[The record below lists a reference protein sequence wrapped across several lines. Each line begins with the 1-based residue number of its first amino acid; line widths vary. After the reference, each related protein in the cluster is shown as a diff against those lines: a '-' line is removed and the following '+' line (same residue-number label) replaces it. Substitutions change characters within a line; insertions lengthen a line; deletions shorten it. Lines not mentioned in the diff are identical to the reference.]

1 MLTRP
6 RMSCRPSLDEIAER
20 LKPIELP
27 PLCENPLISV
37 LTANYNYARYLGEA
51 IESALGQTYTNF
63 ELIVCDDG
71 STDNSCEV
79 AEHYVRRDPRVRLIK
94 KQNGGQT
101 SAANAAYRKSKGQI
115 VCFL

>member
-1 MLTRP
+1 
-6 RMSCRPSLDEIAER
+6 MSNGPQTSHQLSLEEIGQL
-20 LKPIELP
+20 LKPVELA
-27 PLCENPLISV
+27 PLCENPLISL

-79 AEHYVRRDPRVRLIK
+79 AEHYVRRDPRVRLVR
-94 KQNGGQT
+94 KQNGGQV
-101 SAANAAYRKSKGQI
+101 SATNAAYRE
-115 VCFL
+115 